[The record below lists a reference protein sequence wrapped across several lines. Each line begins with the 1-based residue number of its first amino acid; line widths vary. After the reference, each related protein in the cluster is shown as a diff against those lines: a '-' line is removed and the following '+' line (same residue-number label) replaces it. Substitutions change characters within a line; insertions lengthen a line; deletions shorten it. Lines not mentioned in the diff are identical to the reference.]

1 MTVEE
6 FRDYWLNGHGPI
18 AKKLPGIQ
26 RYVQN
31 VTTDASYADG
41 PPRWDGI
48 SQIWLDDL
56 DALNTM
62 RASPEYAEDAM
73 NDAAQFLDIGSL
85 SMFVASETTFIDPVS
100 T

>member
-1 MTVEE
+1 MGRLQKNYQASGATYKTW
-6 FRDYWLNGHGPI
+6 RRML
-18 AKKLPGIQ
+18 LTQ
-26 RYVQN
+26 RAN
-31 VTTDASYADG
+31 LA
-41 PPRWDGI
+41 DGI